1 VSEAVAGGGGC
12 RSAVLGHLRTTPA
25 AGGPPA
31 PRPARTR
38 NRAEYGVCVFL
49 ALAGIVVLVD
59 ALQLSNNRTGV
70 DPLGPKPVP
79 VFVGSLLIVLAV
91 ALAVAV
97 SRGSQGEAEAGED
110 IDLSQPV
117 DIKTVLLLLGVF
129 VANIVLIDFLGWV
142 ISGGLLFYGSAIV
155 LGSRHFI
162 RDLVISA
169 VLSVGTFYGFA
180 IGLGVS
186 LPAGILQGI
195 L

>member
-1 VSEAVAGGGGC
+1 MSEAA
-12 RSAVLGHLRTTPA
+12 PA
-25 AGGPPA
+25 AGDLPA
-31 PRPARTR
+31 ARPAAR
-38 NRAEYGVCVFL
+38 NRNLAEYGVCVFL
-49 ALAGIVVLVD
+49 VVAGIVVLID

-97 SRGSQGEAEAGED
+97 ARGSQGEAEAGED
-110 IDLSQPV
+110 IDLGSRV

-129 VANIVLIDFLGWV
+129 VANIVLIDLLGWV
-142 ISGGLLFYGSAIV
+142 ISGGLLFYGSAIA

-162 RDLVISA
+162 RDLAISA
-169 VLSVGTFYGFA
+169 ALSLGTFYGFA
-180 IGLGVS
+180 IGLGVG

>member
-1 VSEAVAGGGGC
+1 
-12 RSAVLGHLRTTPA
+12 
-25 AGGPPA
+25 
-31 PRPARTR
+31 
-38 NRAEYGVCVFL
+38 VFL

-97 SRGSQGEAEAGED
+97 TRGSQGEAEAGED

-162 RDLVISA
+162 RDLGISA
-169 VLSVGTFYGFA
+169 ALSLGTFYGFA

>member
-1 VSEAVAGGGGC
+1 MSQAAAAAGDF
-12 RSAVLGHLRTTPA
+12 PA
-25 AGGPPA
+25 ARQVR
-31 PRPARTR
+31 PR
-38 NRAEYGVCVFL
+38 NLAEYGVCVFL
-49 ALAGIVVLVD
+49 TVAGIVVLVD

-91 ALAVAV
+91 VLAVAV

-110 IDLSQPV
+110 IDLNQRV
-117 DIKTVLLLLGVF
+117 DLKTVLLLLGVF
-129 VANIVLIDFLGWV
+129 VANIVLIDLLGWV
-142 ISGGLLFYGSAIV
+142 ISGGLLFYGSAIA

-162 RDLVISA
+162 RDLAISA
-169 VLSVGTFYGFA
+169 ALSLGTFYGFA

>member
-1 VSEAVAGGGGC
+1 MSEAAAAAGD
-12 RSAVLGHLRTTPA
+12 LPA
-25 AGGPPA
+25 AE
-31 PRPARTR
+31 PARRR
-38 NRAEYGVCVFL
+38 NFAEYGVCAFL
-49 ALAGIVVLVD
+49 ILAGVVVLVD

-79 VFVGSLLIVLAV
+79 VFVGSLLIVLAI

-97 SRGSQGEAEAGED
+97 SRGSFGEAEAGED
-110 IDLSQPV
+110 IDLGSRV

-129 VANIVLIDFLGWV
+129 VANILLIDLLGWV
-142 ISGGLLFYGSAIV
+142 ISGGLLFYGSAIA

-169 VLSVGTFYGFA
+169 ALSLGTFYGFA
-180 IGLGVS
+180 IGLGVP

>member
-1 VSEAVAGGGGC
+1 MSEAAAAAGD
-12 RSAVLGHLRTTPA
+12 LPA
-25 AGGPPA
+25 AG
-31 PRPARTR
+31 PARTR
-38 NRAEYGVCVFL
+38 NLAEYGVCVFL
-49 ALAGIVVLVD
+49 ILAGIVVLVD

-91 ALAVAV
+91 ALAIAV
-97 SRGSQGEAEAGED
+97 SRGSLGEAEAGED
-110 IDLSQPV
+110 IDLGSRV
-117 DIKTVLLLLGVF
+117 DVKTVLLLLGVF
-129 VANIVLIDFLGWV
+129 VANILLIDLLGWV

-169 VLSVGTFYGFA
+169 ALSLGTFYGFA
-180 IGLGVS
+180 IALGVP